1 MNILYCGD
9 KHIEDGLIISVLSL
23 TENVGEP
30 LNVYVMTVELKNEQ
44 FNLEPVSDSVIDYLK
59 RTVAERTGGS
69 VKKFDVTDLFSR
81 ELPQANMETRFTPCC
96 MLRLF
101 ADEIP
106 EIPER
111 VLYLDNDVV
120 ARMDISD
127 FYYQDIDTYEL
138 AGVLDYYGRWFFR
151 KNIFKM
157 DYLNS
162 GVLLLNMR
170 KIHESGLF
178 RKCREM
184 CVCEKMFMP
193 DQSAINKLANKKII
207 RDRRFN
213 EQRKLH
219 INTVMQHFTTSFR
232 FFPWFHSLTVKPW
245 QIERVH
251 EILKIFE
258 YDNLFTQYR
267 AALDIISADTL
278 KQNNECE
285 TNA

>member
-59 RTVAERTGGS
+59 RTVAERTGGN

-106 EIPER
+106 EITER

-170 KIHESGLF
+170 KIRESGLF

-219 INTVMQHFTTSFR
+219 KNTVMQHFTTSFR

>member
-138 AGVLDYYGRWFFR
+138 VGVLDYYGRWFFR

-170 KIHESGLF
+170 KIRESGLF

-219 INTVMQHFTTSFR
+219 KNTVMQHFTTSFR

>member
-23 TENVGEP
+23 TEHVGEP
-30 LNVYVMTVELKNEQ
+30 LNIYVMTVNLTYGQ
-44 FNLEPVSDSVIDYLK
+44 YDLEPVSDGVISYLD

-69 VKKFDVTDLFSR
+69 VKKLDVTDIFSR
-81 ELPQANMETRFTPCC
+81 ELPAANMETRFTPCC

-120 ARMDISD
+120 ARMDISE
-127 FYYQDIDTYEL
+127 FYYQNIDAYEL

-170 KIHESGLF
+170 RIRESGLF
-178 RKCREM
+178 KSCRRM
-184 CVCEKMFMP
+184 CVSEKMFMP

-207 RDRRFN
+207 RDRRYN
-213 EQRKLH
+213 EQRRLH
-219 INTVMQHFTTSFR
+219 KNTVMQHFTTSFR
-232 FFPWFHSLTVKPW
+232 LFPWFHSLTVKPW

-258 YDNLFTQYR
+258 YDGLFAQYR
-267 AALDIISADTL
+267 TAIEIIAKEND
-278 KQNNECE
+278 ECE

>member
-23 TENVGEP
+23 TEHCREP
-30 LNVYVMTVELKNEQ
+30 LNIYVMTVELEVGQYDLK
-44 FNLEPVSDSVIDYLK
+44 PVSDEVISYLGK
-59 RTVAERTGGS
+59 TVAERTGGT
-69 VKKFDVTDLFSR
+69 VKKLDVTDLFSR
-81 ELPQANMETRFTPCC
+81 QLPTANMETRFTPCC

-101 ADEIP
+101 SDDVP
-106 EIPER
+106 EIPDR

-127 FYYQDIDTYEL
+127 FYYQDIDAYEL

-151 KNIFKM
+151 RNIFRM

-162 GVLLLNMR
+162 GVLLMNMPAIR
-170 KIHESGLF
+170 KSGLF

-184 CVCEKMFMP
+184 CISEKIFMP
-193 DQSAINKLANKKII
+193 DQSSINKLAVKKII
-207 RDRRFN
+207 RDRRYN
-213 EQRKLH
+213 EQRRLH
-219 INTVMQHFTTSFR
+219 KNTVMQHFTTSFR
-232 FFPWFHSLTVKPW
+232 LFPWFHSLTVKPW

-258 YDNLFTQYR
+258 YDQLFEQYR
-267 AALDIISADTL
+267 AALAEISSQTKTMDVR
-278 KQNNECE
+278 
-285 TNA
+285 

>member
-170 KIHESGLF
+170 KIRESGLF

-219 INTVMQHFTTSFR
+219 KNTVMQHFTTSFR

-258 YDNLFTQYR
+258 YDNLFTQYH

>member
-1 MNILYCGD
+1 
-9 KHIEDGLIISVLSL
+9 
-23 TENVGEP
+23 
-30 LNVYVMTVELKNEQ
+30 
-44 FNLEPVSDSVIDYLK
+44 
-59 RTVAERTGGS
+59 
-69 VKKFDVTDLFSR
+69 
-81 ELPQANMETRFTPCC
+81 METRFTPCC

-219 INTVMQHFTTSFR
+219 KNTVMQHFTTSFR

>member
-1 MNILYCGD
+1 M
-9 KHIEDGLIISVLSL
+9 SL
-23 TENVGEP
+23 KTN
-30 LNVYVMTVELKNEQ
+30 NST
-44 FNLEPVSDSVIDYLK
+44 FEPVSDSVIDYLK

-170 KIHESGLF
+170 KIRESGLF

-219 INTVMQHFTTSFR
+219 KNTVMQHFTTSFR

>member
-59 RTVAERTGGS
+59 RTVAERTGGG

-170 KIHESGLF
+170 KIRESGLF

-219 INTVMQHFTTSFR
+219 KNTVMQHFTTSFR

>member
-30 LNVYVMTVELKNEQ
+30 LNVY
-44 FNLEPVSDSVIDYLK
+44 EPVSDSVIDYLK

-219 INTVMQHFTTSFR
+219 KNTVMQHFTTSFR

>member
-157 DYLNS
+157 DYLIS

-219 INTVMQHFTTSFR
+219 KNTVMQHFTTSFR

>member
-30 LNVYVMTVELKNEQ
+30 LNVYVMTVELKNDR
-44 FNLEPVSDSVIDYLK
+44 FNLEPVSDSVIDYLG
-59 RTVAERTGGS
+59 RTVAERTGGT
-69 VKKFDVTDLFSR
+69 VRKFDVTDLFSR
-81 ELPQANMETRFTPCC
+81 DLPLANMETRFTPCC

-127 FYYQDIDTYEL
+127 FYYQDIDNYEL

-151 KNIFKM
+151 KSIFKM

-170 KIHESGLF
+170 KIRESGLF

-184 CVCEKMFMP
+184 CVSEKMFMP

-219 INTVMQHFTTSFR
+219 KNTVMQHFTTSFR

-258 YDNLFTQYR
+258 YDGLFAQYR
-267 AALDIISADTL
+267 AALDIIS
-278 KQNNECE
+278 KENNECE

>member
-44 FNLEPVSDSVIDYLK
+44 FNLEPVSDSIIDYLK

-170 KIHESGLF
+170 KIRESGLF

-219 INTVMQHFTTSFR
+219 KNTVMQHFTTSFR

>member
-81 ELPQANMETRFTPCC
+81 ELPQANMETLFTPCC

-219 INTVMQHFTTSFR
+219 KNTVMQHFTTSFR

>member
-44 FNLEPVSDSVIDYLK
+44 FSLQPVSDSVIDYLE
-59 RTVAERTGGS
+59 RTVAERTGGT

-120 ARMDISD
+120 ARMDISG
-127 FYYQDIDTYEL
+127 FYYQDIDNYEL

-170 KIHESGLF
+170 RIRESGLF

-219 INTVMQHFTTSFR
+219 KNTVMQHFTTSFR

-245 QIERVH
+245 QTERVH

-258 YDNLFTQYR
+258 YDNLFAQYR

-278 KQNNECE
+278 KENNECE

>member
-170 KIHESGLF
+170 KIRESGLF

-184 CVCEKMFMP
+184 CVCEKMFLP

-219 INTVMQHFTTSFR
+219 KNTVMQHFTTSFR

-258 YDNLFTQYR
+258 YDNLFTQYH

>member
-23 TENVGEP
+23 TEHVGEP
-30 LNVYVMTVELKNEQ
+30 LNIYVMTVNLTCGQ
-44 FNLEPVSDSVIDYLK
+44 YDLEPVSDGVISYLD

-69 VKKFDVTDLFSR
+69 VKKLDVTDIFSR
-81 ELPQANMETRFTPCC
+81 ELPAANMETRFTPCC

-120 ARMDISD
+120 ARMDISE
-127 FYYQDIDTYEL
+127 FYYQNIDAYEL

-170 KIHESGLF
+170 RIRESGLF
-178 RKCREM
+178 KSCRRM
-184 CVCEKMFMP
+184 CVSEKMFMP

-207 RDRRFN
+207 RDRRYN
-213 EQRKLH
+213 EQRRLH
-219 INTVMQHFTTSFR
+219 KNTVMQHFTTSFR
-232 FFPWFHSLTVKPW
+232 LFPWFHSLTVKPW

-258 YDNLFTQYR
+258 YDGLFAQYR
-267 AALDIISADTL
+267 AAIEIIAKEND
-278 KQNNECE
+278 ECE

>member
-219 INTVMQHFTTSFR
+219 KNTVRQHFTTSFR

>member
-170 KIHESGLF
+170 KRHESGLF

-219 INTVMQHFTTSFR
+219 KNTVMQHFTTSFR

>member
-30 LNVYVMTVELKNEQ
+30 LNIYVMTVELKNDR
-44 FNLEPVSDSVIDYLK
+44 FNLEPVSDSVIDYLG
-59 RTVAERTGGS
+59 RTVAERTGGT
-69 VKKFDVTDLFSR
+69 VRKFDVTDLFSR
-81 ELPQANMETRFTPCC
+81 DLPLANMETRFTPCC

-127 FYYQDIDTYEL
+127 FYYQDIDNYEL

-170 KIHESGLF
+170 KIRESGLF

-184 CVCEKMFMP
+184 CVSEKMFMP

-219 INTVMQHFTTSFR
+219 KNTVMQHFTTSFR

-258 YDNLFTQYR
+258 YDGLFAQYR
-267 AALDIISADTL
+267 AALDIIS
-278 KQNNECE
+278 KENNECE

>member
-9 KHIEDGLIISVLSL
+9 RHIEDGLIISVLSL
-23 TENVGEP
+23 TEQVGEP
-30 LNVYVMTVELKNEQ
+30 LNVYVMTVELVNEQ
-44 FNLEPVSDSVIDYLK
+44 FSLEPVSDGVISYLDK
-59 RTVAERTGGS
+59 TIAERTGGS
-69 VKKFDVTDLFSR
+69 VKKFDVTDIFSR
-81 ELPQANMETRFTPCC
+81 ELPTANMGTRFTPCC

-101 ADEIP
+101 ADEVP
-106 EIPER
+106 EIPDR

-120 ARMDISD
+120 ARMDISN
-127 FYYQDIDTYEL
+127 FYYQDIDAYEL
-138 AGVLDYYGRWFFR
+138 AGVLDYYDRWFFR

-162 GVLLLNMR
+162 GVLLLNMK
-170 KIHESGLF
+170 KIRESGLF
-178 RKCREM
+178 RRCREM
-184 CVCEKMFMP
+184 CVNEKMFMP

-207 RDRRFN
+207 RDRRCN

-219 INTVMQHFTTSFR
+219 KNTVMQHFTTSFR

-258 YDNLFTQYR
+258 YDNLFAQYR
-267 AALDIISADTL
+267 SALEIIS
-278 KQNNECE
+278 KENNECE

>member
-59 RTVAERTGGS
+59 RTVAERTGGN

-219 INTVMQHFTTSFR
+219 KNTVMQHFTTSFR